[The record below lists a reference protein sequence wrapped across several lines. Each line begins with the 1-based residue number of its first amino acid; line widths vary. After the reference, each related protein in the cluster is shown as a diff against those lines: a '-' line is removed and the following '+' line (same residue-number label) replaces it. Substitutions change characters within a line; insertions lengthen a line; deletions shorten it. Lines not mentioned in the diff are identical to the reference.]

1 MDIKGMMFFGV
12 VVADTN
18 SRVNE
23 CAAMPQ
29 TEEQIQLFSPCK
41 TSPAQRTEERQ
52 TYAVQPT
59 RMSCRPCG
67 IFVILSDGKTA
78 KCLQEVAIDG
88 LVVLDSLGERH
99 VHNLIVLNADHH
111 IALVFHKSIDGGGT
125 HT

>member
-1 MDIKGMMFFGV
+1 MLFFGV
-12 VVADTN
+12 
-18 SRVNE
+18 SGGGYELSVNE

-41 TSPAQRTEERQ
+41 TSPDQRTEARQ

>member
-1 MDIKGMMFFGV
+1 MNARQCRKQKNRYSFS
-12 VVADTN
+12 A
-18 SRVNE
+18 RV
-23 CAAMPQ
+23 
-29 TEEQIQLFSPCK
+29 
-41 TSPAQRTEERQ
+41 RRR
-52 TYAVQPT
+52 PT
-59 RMSCRPCG
+59 RGRKHDKHMPYSRQGCPVGRAEYLSYY
-67 IFVILSDGKTA
+67 ILSDGKTA